1 MARKSKGNFNLKGHS
16 IPGIKGFKN
25 TTLEDGRAAS
35 SAFQMEKSPL
45 HETGLESG
53 NLDFA
58 KEELG
63 EQDKDYMSR
72 TQLAGQSGVNYAL
85 AQAQRLAQARKERKE
100 DGVVDAGE
108 MGDKINEYKTTE
120 IDPNIEHEIDPNAIP
135 LTEETDDLLVDLPKV
150 EEKTTKPYEVQ
161 SGDNLSKIAKAN
173 NMTLEELL
181 EKNPEYKKSEGGNP
195 NFVRRGATIN
205 L

>member
-16 IPGIKGFKN
+16 IPGIKGFKG
-25 TTLEDGRAAS
+25 TSLEDGRAAS

-45 HETGLESG
+45 HGTELESG
-53 NLDFA
+53 NLNFA

-63 EQDKDYMSR
+63 EQNKDYMSR
-72 TQLAGQSGVNYAL
+72 TQLEGQSGVNYAL
-85 AQAQRLAQARKERKE
+85 AQAQRLAQARKE

-108 MGDKINEYKTTE
+108 MDDKINEYKTTE

-161 SGDNLSKIAKAN
+161 SGDNLSKIARAN

-195 NFVRRGATIN
+195 NFVRSGATIN